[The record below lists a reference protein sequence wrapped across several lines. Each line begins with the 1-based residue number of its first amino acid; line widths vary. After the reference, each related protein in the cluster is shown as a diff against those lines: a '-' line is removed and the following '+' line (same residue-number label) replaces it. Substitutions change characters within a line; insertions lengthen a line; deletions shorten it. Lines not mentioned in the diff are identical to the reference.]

1 MRCFKRAGI
10 RSNVAIYKNLSLMK
24 GPLMRHSENDYIQAG
39 YRYENAPTANAAIAI
54 AQRMRNMLESET
66 LPEQSEARRLIA
78 IGIEEARK
86 GK

>member
-1 MRCFKRAGI
+1 
-10 RSNVAIYKNLSLMK
+10 
-24 GPLMRHSENDYIQAG
+24 
-39 YRYENAPTANAAIAI
+39 
-54 AQRMRNMLESET
+54 MRNMLESET